1 MRAPHRGSVAP
12 AAGPLRTGSGDG
24 GQAVL
29 AAPEAAPTHGCCA
42 RERLRRG
49 IIVTVTASPG
59 TPTASP
65 GPVPAGSAGPP
76 GPAAGP
82 PSAAAHDAAT
92 PTAGTTDRLLTVP
105 NLLSALRLAGVP
117 VFLWLV
123 LGPHA
128 DGAALLLLMGS
139 GVSDYLDG
147 KLARALGQVSRVGA
161 VLDPLADRLY
171 IVSTIIALAL
181 RHIVPWEL
189 TGALLARDLVLL
201 ASLPVLARL
210 GYGLLPVHFLGK
222 AATFNLLYAFP
233 LLLATGG
240 SGWLATVAR
249 PLGWAFAA
257 WGLTLYWWA
266 GALYWLQVYQ
276 LRRAA
281 GTGHE
286 AAA

>member
-1 MRAPHRGSVAP
+1 MG
-12 AAGPLRTGSGDG
+12 
-24 GQAVL
+24 
-29 AAPEAAPTHGCCA
+29 
-42 RERLRRG
+42 
-49 IIVTVTASPG
+49 VTASPG

-65 GPVPAGSAGPP
+65 GATPSGATPPGALRPLPVDASGPPSPDGPAPAGS
-76 GPAAGP
+76 
-82 PSAAAHDAAT
+82 
-92 PTAGTTDRLLTVP
+92 TDRLLTIP
-105 NLLSALRLAGVP
+105 NALSALRLAGVP

-171 IVSTIIALAL
+171 IVSTIVALAL

-201 ASLPVLARL
+201 ASLPVLTRL

-233 LLLATGG
+233 LLLATAGH
-240 SGWLATVAR
+240 GWLATTAR

-266 GALYWLQVYQ
+266 GALYWLQVHR
-276 LRRAA
+276 LRAA
-281 GTGHE
+281 ARSGRTVP
-286 AAA
+286 A